1 MGGGEGEDRCAHAGE
16 GAVAKEG
23 GLLVEAH
30 EDHDVVACGWRA
42 AVRECGKCVLHSV
55 EPEDMC
61 TEYDLLLIEERSPE
75 AGNRFNPRP
84 DRGRFIMYD
93 SGPHSR
99 NTI

>member
-30 EDHDVVACGWRA
+30 EEHEVVACGWRA
-42 AVRECGKCVLHSV
+42 AVRECGKCVLRTV

-61 TEYDLLLIEERSPE
+61 TECDSP
-75 AGNRFNPRP
+75 
-84 DRGRFIMYD
+84 
-93 SGPHSR
+93 
-99 NTI
+99 